1 MSSFSRS
8 LLLAAVPSFVL
19 ALTIPAVGVP
29 TGKSLFYGNVVH
41 VSMQNIKVHNPKTG
55 ETLSFVILPKFNQ
68 IFSGDGKETYQ
79 MKDIHR
85 GAYVKIYYD
94 QKALGA
100 RHADTIYVMTKVNA
114 VKRKE

>member
-1 MSSFSRS
+1 MHTISR
-8 LLLAAVPSFVL
+8 LALLAVVPALVAALMLPASAVR
-19 ALTIPAVGVP
+19 

-41 VSMQNIKVHNPKTG
+41 VSLQNIKVHNPKTG

-79 MKDIHR
+79 MKDIHA
-85 GAYVKIYYD
+85 GDYVKIYYD

-100 RHADTIYVMTKVNA
+100 RHADTIYIMTKYNA